1 MPSLTDASLTPVD
14 SATAELKGMSMASPG
29 MLVWHHGGGK
39 SCCYVHTQYLNA
51 DRLMQAMCGVSPVK
65 H

>member
-39 SCCYVHTQYLNA
+39 SCCYLNA